1 VTELSDYKR
10 MIEKPNL
17 ARLDRMIKNQ
27 AALIGQHQAR
37 AWDAL
42 IEAKQRGYR
51 EAIEAAA
58 RVAEEWLCGNCN
70 TWSQEPR
77 DCCARPD
84 WSRQREPSET
94 AQAIRALGE
103 KADSES

>member
-1 VTELSDYKR
+1 MSEREAAAKVQAYVAELVKPWTEFHGHEDAMASIIKEY
-10 MIEKPNL
+10 
-17 ARLDRMIKNQ
+17 ADR
-27 AALIGQHQAR
+27 R
-37 AWDAL
+37 
-42 IEAKQRGYR
+42 YR

-103 KADSES
+103 KADGSTAT